1 MPGGAVVSEHRV
13 ARQGTGRTM
22 RTAVVATLA
31 GGALILGSGSA
42 ASAAPVPI
50 NIKIPNTVVVEETTA
65 NFNLA
70 VPLKVTCDPSFG
82 TISFNVLVNQG
93 SVGGF
98 RLRLV
103 GDLHGQDR
111 ERGGTPAVELRQLLH
126 HRKGPSDGERVRQ
139 GSRLPGV
146 RHDQVSHRVVDSLPR
161 RPGAAKQPTAFCAGE
176 TQ

>member
-1 MPGGAVVSEHRV
+1 
-13 ARQGTGRTM
+13 M

-98 RLRLV
+98 AFVSSVTCTGKTVNVAAHPSRTSAASSP
-103 GDLHGQDR
+103 Q
-111 ERGGTPAVELRQLLH
+111 E
-126 HRKGPSDGERVRQ
+126 GPE
-139 GSRLPGV
+139 
-146 RHDQVSHRVVDSLPR
+146 
-161 RPGAAKQPTAFCAGE
+161 
-176 TQ
+176 

>member
-1 MPGGAVVSEHRV
+1 MVSEHRV

-31 GGALILGSGSA
+31 GGAPILGSGSA

-111 ERGGTPAVELRQLLH
+111 ERGGTPESNFGSFFTTGRA
-126 HRKGPSDGERVRQ
+126 RVTVNEFARGHVFQ
-139 GSRLPGV
+139 EYV
-146 RHDQVSHRVVDSLPR
+146 TI
-161 RPGAAKQPTAFCAGE
+161 K
-176 TQ
+176 